1 MRSVHE
7 TDTLRPSDFK
17 ANAGTLGSVAG
28 TPASKL
34 QRIRLKLSHPKEP
47 GAEPEQPHESI
58 LSTVAAAA
66 EVDEDS
72 TMPEFGPE
80 LGFDDHELAMHP
92 RDLYR
97 LLQRQI
103 HWAEKESAQLR
114 AEWDDIRPKR
124 EQSWLE
130 KEAIFDDVIDGELRL
145 FSAIVGD
152 IGGPA
157 APTTNLSTSL
167 QKLQHQQQQFRN
179 QQEQEQEQ
187 MQANATEA
195 TEVNAAA

>member
-7 TDTLRPSDFK
+7 TDTLRPSDSK
-17 ANAGTLGSVAG
+17 ANAALVAG

-47 GAEPEQPHESI
+47 GAESEPHESI
-58 LSTVAAAA
+58 LSTAAA
-66 EVDEDS
+66 DDDDS

-80 LGFDDHELAMHP
+80 LDFDDHELAMHP
-92 RDLYR
+92 HDLYR
-97 LLQRQI
+97 LLRRQI
-103 HWAEKESAQLR
+103 NWAEKESAQLR

-157 APTTNLSTSL
+157 APTTNLSTNL

-179 QQEQEQEQ
+179 QQEQEQ
-187 MQANATEA
+187 MQAKAAEA
-195 TEVNAAA
+195 SEVNAAA

>member
-7 TDTLRPSDFK
+7 TDTLRPSDSK
-17 ANAGTLGSVAG
+17 ANAALGNIAG

-47 GAEPEQPHESI
+47 GAESEPHESI
-58 LSTVAAAA
+58 LSTAAAY
-66 EVDEDS
+66 DDDS

-92 RDLYR
+92 HDLYR
-97 LLQRQI
+97 LLRRQI
-103 HWAEKESAQLR
+103 NWAEKESAQLR

-179 QQEQEQEQ
+179 QQEQEQ
-187 MQANATEA
+187 MQAKAAEA
-195 TEVNAAA
+195 SEVNAAA